1 MHVVACVSFR
11 RSAKGC
17 ATNIS
22 FRHGE
27 SGCAADDSF
36 RSGENSF
43 AKTLGGF
50 LLDSPYLA

>member
-11 RSAKGC
+11 RSMKGC
-17 ATNIS
+17 ATNVS

-27 SGCAADDSF
+27 SSCAADDSF
-36 RSGENSF
+36 RSGKNGF